1 MAGLPFFAQQRPRY
15 LLTGKM
21 TCGSCGASYAKSGKT
36 RFGCQSA
43 AKKGP
48 TWCDN
53 RLTIRQDELDTRV
66 LAGLA
71 SEMLRDDVVAAFLLE
86 YEAETRRLTAETVSA
101 RPERE
106 AELANLDHQLGR
118 AKAAILKGVDATVF
132 VDEMKIWTERRK
144 ALLAELELA
153 EQHTTQTVS
162 PEPELVTP
170 DLGRVYRKK
179 AEQLTAAFED
189 DALKARAFERLRALI
204 ETVVLTTEDGDLA
217 IDLRGELASMLSLCA
232 GAETQKASAA
242 VTEEVFESK
251 VGCGDRI

>member
-1 MAGLPFFAQQRPRY
+1 M
-15 LLTGKM
+15 
-21 TCGSCGASYAKSGKT
+21 
-36 RFGCQSA
+36 
-43 AKKGP
+43 
-48 TWCDN
+48 
-53 RLTIRQDELDTRV
+53 
-66 LAGLA
+66 
-71 SEMLRDDVVAAFLLE
+71 
-86 YEAETRRLTAETVSA
+86 
-101 RPERE
+101 
-106 AELANLDHQLGR
+106 
-118 AKAAILKGVDATVF
+118 VF

-144 ALLAELELA
+144 VLLAELELA